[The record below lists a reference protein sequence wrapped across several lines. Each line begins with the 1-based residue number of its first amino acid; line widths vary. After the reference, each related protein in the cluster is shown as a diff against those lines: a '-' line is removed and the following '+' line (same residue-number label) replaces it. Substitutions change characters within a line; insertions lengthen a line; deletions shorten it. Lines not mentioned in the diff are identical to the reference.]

1 MLRMK
6 NFESSQSS
14 TSGSLARL
22 SGMLAAASI
31 LTAACGG
38 AEDSTQE
45 RAVHAVDGTYEL
57 RGGVRL
63 TLQHGTEINEDELVS
78 REGYASTLTDT
89 DGTKWFIRVELSSEE
104 SLASQG
110 LRRFMLGER
119 PVLLGASASAE
130 GEECHVFLKAGS
142 ERFVALSRPADDA
155 ACPEQAG
162 EVAPWLP
169 LVELVSSGEDGVAT
183 AAQALSF
190 GSWVGSFNGV
200 DAYSNGSN
208 LYDSGSYSCCGL
220 KWQCVE
226 YVNRY
231 YVQALGHQNLKGTG
245 HAKSYFGTAASK
257 GLVAYTNTNAAP
269 PAVNDML
276 ASAGGAFGHIAI
288 VREVGPD
295 YVKVIHQN
303 WSNTQSD
310 NAKTLWMSFSNGKYT
325 VSGFSANYPVQGWL
339 RKGCSPFVSSVSP
352 TTVSLNQPTTFTV
365 TGSCMPPTLAVWIAE
380 CANLQMS
387 SVTPSQAK
395 FTCTPSYSTGI
406 KSGVVKTQ
414 SGGALLKSFNVTVL

>member
-1 MLRMK
+1 MMRMN
-6 NFESSQSS
+6 NFGSSPSS
-14 TSGSLARL
+14 MSGSFARL
-22 SGMLAAASI
+22 SGVLAAASI

-38 AEDSTQE
+38 AEDPRHET
-45 RAVHAVDGTYEL
+45 AVHADDNAYEL

-63 TLQHGTEINEDELVS
+63 TLQRGTEINEDELAS
-78 REGYASTLTDT
+78 REGYGSTLTEPA
-89 DGTKWFIRVELSSEE
+89 GTKWFIRVERSSEE
-104 SLASQG
+104 SLVSQG
-110 LRRFMLGER
+110 LQRAMLGER
-119 PVLLGASASAE
+119 AVLLGASQSDE
-130 GEECHVFLKAGS
+130 GEECHVFLKVDG

-155 ACPEQAG
+155 ACPEKAG

-169 LVELVSSGEDGVAT
+169 SVDLISVAEDGTAT
-183 AAQALSF
+183 AEQALSF

-200 DAYSNGSN
+200 DAYSNGSAG
-208 LYDSGSYSCCGL
+208 YDSGSYSCCGL

-245 HAKSYFGTAASK
+245 HAKSYFGTADSK
-257 GLVAYTNTNAAP
+257 GLVAYPNTNATP

-303 WSNTQSD
+303 WSNSQSD
-310 NAKTLWMSFSNGKYT
+310 DAKTLSMSFSNGKYT
-325 VSGFSANYPVQGWL
+325 VSSFSAGSPVQGWL
-339 RKGCSPFVSSVSP
+339 RKGCSPSVSSVWP
-352 TTVSLNQPTTFTV
+352 TTVSLNQPTAFTV
-365 TGSCMPPTLAVWIAE
+365 TGSCMPPSLAAWIAE
-380 CANLQMS
+380 CANLQMT
-387 SVTPSQAK
+387 SVTPSQAI
-395 FTCTPSYSTGI
+395 FTCTPSYSTGV